1 MIIFR
6 QEAPCVYIINLQDLS
21 MAIQRICCWQVHLGQ
36 TQGNK
41 KGEKFK
47 NFSPFLLF
55 AFEVYLTGFNQH
67 N

>member
-1 MIIFR
+1 L
-6 QEAPCVYIINLQDLS
+6 AGSLAN
-21 MAIQRICCWQVHLGQ
+21 A
-36 TQGNK
+36 GNK